1 MSKEK
6 ENKYNTSANPPSGG
20 EGAKDST
27 SKAPPLANGGK
38 GSSATV
44 TGKAF
49 DWQLLKRIMHY
60 VKPYTS
66 VFVIA
71 AFLTIFLAVIAL
83 FQPILIQRTL
93 DKYILANDYHGL
105 VFMVELMIGQLVV
118 QTIAQYYQTYLTNS
132 LGQSVIRD
140 LRKDVFNHITSLR
153 LKYFDRTPIG
163 MLITRTVSDLET
175 IADIFSEGL
184 ISIMGDMLLV
194 FAVIGYMLW
203 QDWKLALITLIPM
216 PFLFASTYVFKE
228 AIKSSFQEVRTQ
240 VAQLNTFLAEHIS
253 GISVIQYFSREE
265 QEMRK
270 FKAVNLKYRDANI
283 RSNWYYSIFFPVVE
297 ILFAVCMALLVWYGC
312 KRILNDQQ
320 IHAISASEG
329 GITPGLITSFIVLL
343 NMLFR
348 PIRQLADKF
357 NTLQMGMVGADRIF
371 KVLDTDEV
379 ATDDGKLAPS
389 VLEGDI
395 EFKDVWFAYNDEN
408 WVLKNINFHI
418 KPGETLALVGATGAG
433 KSSTI
438 NILNRFY
445 DIGKGSVTVDG
456 YDIREYKVDYLR
468 SKIATVIQDVF
479 LFTDTIGNN
488 ISLNN
493 TQITREEI
501 IKAAKDVGAH
511 EFIERLPGGY
521 DYNVMERGATL
532 SAGQAQLISFI
543 RALVYNPAILV
554 LDEATSSVDTET
566 ELLIQTAINK
576 LMQGRTAI
584 VIAHRLSTIQNA
596 DKIIVLDHGEIME
609 SGTHQELL
617 RIENGYYRKLYDL
630 QFNSAGIAKP
640 I

>member
-1 MSKEK
+1 MAKDIKDSKSK
-6 ENKYNTSANPPSGG
+6 VPPSG
-20 EGAKDST
+20 AV
-27 SKAPPLANGGK
+27 
-38 GSSATV
+38 V
-44 TGKAF
+44 TGKAL
-49 DWQLLKRIMHY
+49 DWKLLGRVMHY
-60 VKPYTS
+60 VKPYNRT
-66 VFVIA
+66 FVIA
-71 AFLTIFLAVIAL
+71 AFLTIFLAAIAVV
-83 FQPILIQRTL
+83 QPILIQRTL
-93 DKYILANDYHGL
+93 DVNILGNDYDGL
-105 VFMVELMIGQLVV
+105 VFMVGLMVGQLVI
-118 QTIAQYYQTYLTNS
+118 QTIAQYYQTYLTNA

-184 ISIMGDMLLV
+184 ISIMGDLLLV
-194 FAVIGYMLW
+194 IAVIGIMLW

-216 PFLFASTYVFKE
+216 PLLFASTYVFKE

-253 GISVIQYFSREE
+253 GISIIQYFAREE

-270 FKAVNLKYRDANI
+270 FRSVNMKYRDANI

-297 ILFAVCMALLVWYGC
+297 ILFAICMALLVWYGC
-312 KRILNDQQ
+312 KRILTDQQ
-320 IHAISASEG
+320 INMFSADEKG
-329 GITPGLITSFIVLL
+329 VTIGKITAFIALL

-371 KVLDTDEV
+371 RVLDTDEV
-379 ATDDGKLAPS
+379 ATDDGKLAPA
-389 VLEGDI
+389 VLQGEI
-395 EFKDVWFAYNDEN
+395 EFNNVWFAYNEEN
-408 WVLKNINFHI
+408 WVLKDINFHV

-445 DIGKGSVTVDG
+445 DIGRGEVKVDG
-456 YDIREYKVDYLR
+456 HDIREYKVDYLR

-493 TQITREEI
+493 TEITREEI
-501 IKAAKDVGAH
+501 IAAAKDVGAH

-566 ELLIQTAINK
+566 ELLIQNAINR

-596 DKIIVLDHGEIME
+596 NKIIVLDHGEIKEM
-609 SGTHQELL
+609 GTHQELL
-617 RIENGYYRKLYDL
+617 RIEDGYYRKLYDL

-640 I
+640 LE

>member
-1 MSKEK
+1 MSQ
-6 ENKYNTSANPPSGG
+6 
-20 EGAKDST
+20 
-27 SKAPPLANGGK
+27 
-38 GSSATV
+38 V
-44 TGKAF
+44 TGKAL
-49 DWQLLKRIMHY
+49 DWNLLKRVMLY
-60 VKPYTS
+60 VKPYRTTFI
-66 VFVIA
+66 VA
-71 AFLTIFLAVIAL
+71 AFLTVFLAGGAL
-83 FQPILIQRTL
+83 IQPILMQITL
-93 DKYILANDYHGL
+93 DKYILVNNYNGL
-105 VFMVELMIGQLVV
+105 VLMVALMIAQLAV
-118 QTIAQYYQTYLTNS
+118 QTLAQYYQTFLTNS

-140 LRKDVFNHITSLR
+140 LRIDVFNHVMSLR

-184 ISIMGDMLLV
+184 ISIVGDLLLV
-194 FAVIGYMLW
+194 LAIIILMMLR
-203 QDWKLALITLIPM
+203 DWKLAMITLIPM
-216 PFLFASTYVFKE
+216 PFLLMSTYVFKE

-253 GISVIQYFSREE
+253 GISIIQYFSREN

-270 FKAVNLKYRDANI
+270 FKDVNIKYRDANI

-297 ILFAVCMALLVWYGC
+297 ILGAVCIALLVWYGC
-312 KRILNDQQ
+312 KRILTDQQ
-320 IHAISASEG
+320 LVALAAGDKVS
-329 GITPGLITSFIVLL
+329 PGMILEFIVLL
-343 NMLFR
+343 NLLFR

-379 ATDDGKLAPS
+379 AVNTGTLKPAGLRGEIAFDN
-389 VLEGDI
+389 
-395 EFKDVWFAYNDEN
+395 VWFAYNEEN
-408 WVLKNINFHI
+408 WVLKNISFHI

-445 DIGKGSVTVDG
+445 EIGKGTVKVDG
-456 YDIREYKVDYLR
+456 VDIREYDVDYLR
-468 SKIATVIQDVF
+468 SQIATVIQDVF
-479 LFTDTIGNN
+479 LFTDTIANN

-493 TQITREEI
+493 DAITREQI
-501 IKAAKDVGAH
+501 IAAAKDVGAH

-532 SAGQAQLISFI
+532 SSGQAQLISFI
-543 RALVYNPAILV
+543 RALVYDPAILV

-566 ELLIQTAINK
+566 EILIQNAINK

-596 DKIIVLDHGEIME
+596 DKIIVLDHGEIKE
-609 SGTHQELL
+609 TGTHQELL
-617 RIENGYYRKLYDL
+617 KIEHGFYRKLYDL
-630 QFNSAGIAKP
+630 QFNSAGIVKS
-640 I
+640 

>member
-1 MSKEK
+1 MASE
-6 ENKYNTSANPPSGG
+6 
-20 EGAKDST
+20 
-27 SKAPPLANGGK
+27 
-38 GSSATV
+38 V
-44 TGKAF
+44 TGKAV
-49 DWQLLKRIMHY
+49 DWKLLGRVMHY
-60 VKPYTS
+60 VKPYNGK
-66 VFVIA
+66 FIIA
-71 AFLTIFLAVIAL
+71 TCLTIFLAAIAL
-83 FQPILIQRTL
+83 VQPILIQKTL
-93 DKYILANDYHGL
+93 DKDILGNNYNGL
-105 VFMVELMIGQLVV
+105 VFMVGLMIAQLIV
-118 QTIAQYYQTYLTNS
+118 QTVAQYYQTYLTNS

-140 LRKDVFNHITSLR
+140 LRIDIFNHITSLR

-184 ISIMGDMLLV
+184 ISIMGDLLLV
-194 FAVIGYMLW
+194 IAVIGYMLW

-216 PFLFASTYVFKE
+216 PLLFASTYVFKE

-240 VAQLNTFLAEHIS
+240 VAKLNTFLAEHIS
-253 GISVIQYFSREE
+253 GISIIQYFSREE

-270 FKAVNLKYRDANI
+270 FKAVNMKYRDANI

-297 ILFAVCMALLVWYGC
+297 ILFAICMALLVWYGC

-320 IHAISASEG
+320 MHALSASPN
-329 GITPGLITSFIVLL
+329 GITPGVITGFIVLL

-379 ATDDGKLAPS
+379 ATDEGKLAPAE
-389 VLEGDI
+389 LQGEI
-395 EFKDVWFAYNDEN
+395 EFNNVWFAYNDEN
-408 WVLKNINFHI
+408 WVLKDINFHV

-445 DIGKGSVTVDG
+445 DIGKGEVKVDG
-456 YDIREYKVDYLR
+456 HDIREYKVDYLR

-493 TQITREEI
+493 TDITREEI
-501 IKAAKDVGAH
+501 IAAAKDVGAH

-596 DKIIVLDHGEIME
+596 DKIIVLDHGEIKEM
-609 SGTHQELL
+609 GTHQELL
-617 RIENGYYRKLYDL
+617 RIDNGYYRKLYDL

-640 I
+640 LE

>member
-1 MSKEK
+1 MSE
-6 ENKYNTSANPPSGG
+6 
-20 EGAKDST
+20 
-27 SKAPPLANGGK
+27 
-38 GSSATV
+38 V
-44 TGKAF
+44 TGKAL
-49 DWQLLKRIMHY
+49 DWKLLRRVMHY
-60 VKPYTS
+60 VKPYMG
-66 VFVIA
+66 VFILA
-71 AFLTIFLAVIAL
+71 AFLTIFLAAIAL
-83 FQPILIQRTL
+83 VQPILIQLTL
-93 DKYILANDYHGL
+93 DKYILTNNYSGL
-105 VFMVELMIGQLVV
+105 VLMIELMIGQLLV
-118 QTIAQYYQTYLTNS
+118 QTIAQYYQTFLTNS
-132 LGQSVIRD
+132 LGQSVIKD
-140 LRKDVFNHITSLR
+140 LRIDIFNHITSLR

-194 FAVIGYMLW
+194 FAVIGYMLY

-253 GISVIQYFSREE
+253 GISIIQYFSRED

-270 FKAVNLKYRDANI
+270 FKAVNQKYRDANI

-297 ILFAVCMALLVWYGC
+297 ILFAICMALLVWYGC

-320 IHAISASEG
+320 LHSLSASPG
-329 GITPGLITSFIVLL
+329 GITPGVITGFIVLL

-379 ATDDGKLAPS
+379 ATDNGKLAPAN
-389 VLEGDI
+389 LAGEI
-395 EFKDVWFAYNDEN
+395 AFNKVWFAYNDEN
-408 WVLKNINFHI
+408 WVLKDISFHI

-445 DIGKGSVTVDG
+445 DIGKGEVKVDDI
-456 YDIREYKVDYLR
+456 DIREYRVNYLR

-479 LFTDTIGNN
+479 LFTDTIANN

-493 TQITREEI
+493 LNITRDEI

-511 EFIERLPGGY
+511 DFIERLPGGY

-566 ELLIQTAINK
+566 ELLIQNAINK

-596 DKIIVLDHGEIME
+596 DKIIVLDHGEIKEM
-609 SGTHQELL
+609 GTHQELL
-617 RIENGYYRKLYDL
+617 RIDNGYYRKLYDL

-640 I
+640 L

>member
-1 MSKEK
+1 VSDDKEK
-6 ENKYNTSANPPSGG
+6 DPK
-20 EGAKDST
+20 KDT
-27 SKAPPLANGGK
+27 SKAPPLGGR
-38 GSSATV
+38 GGV

-49 DWQLLKRIMHY
+49 DWHLLKRVMHY
-60 VKPYTS
+60 VKPYNTTFIIS
-66 VFVIA
+66 
-71 AFLTIFLAVIAL
+71 AFLTVFLAVAAL
-83 FQPILIQRTL
+83 VQPILIQKTL
-93 DKYILANDYHGL
+93 DEHIMLNDYNGL
-105 VFMVELMIGQLVV
+105 LFMVELMIGILII
-118 QTIAQYYQTYLTNS
+118 QTVAQYYQIYLTNA

-140 LRKDVFNHITSLR
+140 LRIDVFNHITSLR

-184 ISIMGDMLLV
+184 ISIIGDLLLV
-194 FAVIGYMLW
+194 FAVIIYMLV
-203 QDWKLALITLIPM
+203 QDWKLAMVTLIPM
-216 PFLFASTYVFKE
+216 PFLVGATYVFKE

-240 VAQLNTFLAEHIS
+240 VAHLNTFLAEHIS
-253 GISVIQYFSREE
+253 GISIIQNFARED

-270 FKAVNLKYRDANI
+270 FKAINLKYRDANV
-283 RSNWYYSIFFPVVE
+283 RSNWYYAIFYPVVE
-297 ILFAVCMALLVWYGC
+297 VLSAVCMGLLVWYGC
-312 KRILNDQQ
+312 KRILSDQQ
-320 IHAISASEG
+320 LVHLSSAGHS
-329 GITPGLITSFIVLL
+329 ITPGVVTEFLMYLYI
-343 NMLFR
+343 LFR

-379 ATDDGKLAPS
+379 VVNTGTLRPTR
-389 VLEGDI
+389 LNGEI
-395 EFKDVWFAYNDEN
+395 EFSKVWFAYNDEN
-408 WVLKNINFHI
+408 WVLKDINFYVR
-418 KPGETLALVGATGAG
+418 PGETLALVGATGAG

-445 DIGKGSVTVDG
+445 EIGKGEVKVDG
-456 YDIREYKVDYLR
+456 HNLMDYDVNYLR
-468 SKIATVIQDVF
+468 AQIATVIQDVF
-479 LFTDTIGNN
+479 LFTDTIANN

-493 TQITREEI
+493 ELITREQI
-501 IKAAKDVGAH
+501 IAAAKDVGAH

-543 RALVYNPAILV
+543 RALVYDPAILV

-566 ELLIQTAINK
+566 ELLIQNAINK

-596 DKIIVLDHGEIME
+596 DKIIVLDHGEIKEM
-609 SGTHQELL
+609 GTHQELL

-630 QFNSAGIAKP
+630 QFNSTGIAR
-640 I
+640 

>member
-1 MSKEK
+1 MS
-6 ENKYNTSANPPSGG
+6 
-20 EGAKDST
+20 D
-27 SKAPPLANGGK
+27 
-38 GSSATV
+38 V
-44 TGKAF
+44 TGKAL
-49 DWQLLKRIMHY
+49 DWKLLKRVMHY
-60 VKPYTS
+60 VKPYNST
-66 VFVIA
+66 FVIS
-71 AFLTIFLAVIAL
+71 AFLTVFLAAGAL
-83 FQPILIQRTL
+83 LQPILIQHTL
-93 DKYILANDYHGL
+93 DNDILNDNYDGL
-105 VFMVELMIGQLVV
+105 VFMVVLMITQLIVL
-118 QTIAQYYQTYLTNS
+118 TIAQYYQTYLTNA

-140 LRKDVFNHITSLR
+140 LRIDIFNHITSLR

-194 FAVIGYMLW
+194 FAVIGFMLYE
-203 QDWKLALITLIPM
+203 DWKLALITLIPM

-240 VAQLNTFLAEHIS
+240 VARLNTFLAEHIS
-253 GISVIQYFSREE
+253 GISIIQLFARED

-270 FKAVNLKYRDANI
+270 FKEVNLKYRDANI

-297 ILFAVCMALLVWYGC
+297 VLFAVCMGLLVWYGC
-312 KRILNDQQ
+312 KRMLSDSQLA
-320 IHAISASEG
+320 AISARSG
-329 GITPGLITSFIVLL
+329 GITPGVITSFIVLL

-379 ATDDGKLAPS
+379 AIDTGQINTGRLH
-389 VLEGDI
+389 GDI
-395 EFKDVWFAYNDEN
+395 EFSKVWFAYNDEN
-408 WVLKNINFHI
+408 WVLKDINFHI

-445 DIGKGSVTVDG
+445 EIGAGNVKVDG
-456 YDIREYKVDYLR
+456 HDLRDYQVEFLR
-468 SKIATVIQDVF
+468 SQIATVIQDVF
-479 LFTDTIGNN
+479 LFTDTIANN

-493 TQITREEI
+493 QSITREQI
-501 IKAAKDVGAH
+501 IAAAKDVGAH

-521 DYNVMERGATL
+521 DYNVMERGSTL
-532 SAGQAQLISFI
+532 SAGQSQLISFI

-566 ELLIQTAINK
+566 EMLIQNAINK

-596 DKIIVLDHGEIME
+596 DRIIVLDHGEIME

-617 RIENGYYRKLYDL
+617 KIENGHYRKLYDL
-630 QFNSAGIAKP
+630 QFNSAGIAR
-640 I
+640 